1 MKSVEYA
8 EILYNNE
15 ISSQIFEMCLFAP
28 NVAKEAKAGQFINIY
43 TGLGEYIL
51 PRPISINE
59 IDIEKGTVT
68 VVYQVIGKGTEFF
81 SGLASGQE
89 IKILG
94 PLGNGFD
101 IRGGIK
107 EHIVVGGGIGIPP
120 LVELVKKLDGNVSVF
135 LGAKS
140 APILSKRFEELGA
153 DVYISSDDGSA
164 GFKGT
169 VIELIESVK
178 PSGEMI
184 YTCGPKVMLKSIS
197 KWAEERKIPIQVS
210 MEERMACGIGACVG
224 CAVKI
229 RKTGESEWQ
238 NLKVCKDG
246 PVFMGNEVVWDE

>member
-1 MKSVEYA
+1 M
-8 EILYNNE
+8 
-15 ISSQIFEMCLFAP
+15 
-28 NVAKEAKAGQFINIY
+28 
-43 TGLGEYIL
+43 
-51 PRPISINE
+51 
-59 IDIEKGTVT
+59 
-68 VVYQVIGKGTEFF
+68 
-81 SGLASGQE
+81 
-89 IKILG
+89 
-94 PLGNGFD
+94 
-101 IRGGIK
+101 
-107 EHIVVGGGIGIPP
+107 
-120 LVELVKKLDGNVSVF
+120 
-135 LGAKS
+135 GAKS

-164 GFKGT
+164 GFKGN

>member
-94 PLGNGFD
+94 TLGNGFD
-101 IRGGIK
+101 IR
-107 EHIVVGGGIGIPP
+107 
-120 LVELVKKLDGNVSVF
+120 
-135 LGAKS
+135 
-140 APILSKRFEELGA
+140 EE
-153 DVYISSDDGSA
+153 
-164 GFKGT
+164 
-169 VIELIESVK
+169 
-178 PSGEMI
+178 
-184 YTCGPKVMLKSIS
+184 
-197 KWAEERKIPIQVS
+197 
-210 MEERMACGIGACVG
+210 
-224 CAVKI
+224 
-229 RKTGESEWQ
+229 
-238 NLKVCKDG
+238 
-246 PVFMGNEVVWDE
+246 